1 MMPWAEVIGRP
12 IGHSLS
18 PAIHGFWLDATG
30 IEGVYEATVLAPP
43 ELEPFLVDRR
53 ADTAW
58 RGCNV
63 TAPHKEIMLRLL
75 DGLDDAAAAIGA
87 VNCVHRDGP
96 RLIGTNTDVDGIGE
110 ALAGLPIR
118 GEAVAVI
125 GAGGAARAA
134 IHWLRQHGAGAISL
148 IVRRPNAA
156 RALGSEVAVYAIGE
170 APRAFSSASLIINA
184 TPLGL
189 HGGEAMPAPLLDAVA
204 DARPGAAFDMVYLPL
219 ETPFLR
225 AARASGAR
233 TADGLAM
240 LIGQARRSF
249 TLFFGAEVPLDQDAQ
264 LRALL
269 AASAAT

>member
-1 MMPWAEVIGRP
+1 MRPWAEVIGQP

-18 PAIHGFWLDATG
+18 PAIHRYWLDATG
-30 IEGVYEATVLAPP
+30 IEGAYKGTAVATPDLRSY
-43 ELEPFLVDRR
+43 LSDRR
-53 ADTAW
+53 ADTSW

-63 TAPHKEIMLRLL
+63 TAPLKEAVLRQL
-75 DGLDDAAAAIGA
+75 DELDDAATAIGA
-87 VNCVHRDGP
+87 VNCVHRDGS

-134 IHWLRQHGAGAISL
+134 VHWLRHHSVGTITL
-148 IVRRPNAA
+148 VVRRPDAA
-156 RALGSEVAVYAIGE
+156 QALGLEAAVYGVGGAR
-170 APRAFSSASLIINA
+170 RAFASASLIINA

-204 DARPGAAFDMVYLPL
+204 EASAGAAFDMVYLPL

-225 AARASGAR
+225 AAAASGAR
-233 TADGLAM
+233 SVDGLTM

-249 TLFFGAEVPLDQDAQ
+249 ALFFGADAPLEQDAK
-264 LRALL
+264 LRALI
-269 AASAAT
+269 APSAS